1 MTTILED
8 LLANGV
14 VTEEPGNENRVIF
27 NVPLLIPKDVIN
39 NNGLELFAKAYGW
52 TETIM
57 TQGLGTEEPNPV
69 KDYEFGI
76 EVIRKFAWEV
86 LEAQLITQAQKQAA
100 DAVRQQIETLKAV

>member
-8 LLANGV
+8 LLVDGV
-14 VTEEPGNENRVIF
+14 VIPEPGNEARVIF

-39 NNGLELFAKAYGW
+39 SGGLSLFAKAYGW
-52 TETIM
+52 TETVKVEDVD
-57 TQGLGTEEPNPV
+57 TPNPV
-69 KDYEFGI
+69 KDYEHGI

-100 DAVRQQIETLKAV
+100 DTVKAQIELLKAE